1 MSDQGQVLKTEID
14 YLKGVGPAKG
24 ELIRQELGIFTFEDF
39 LMYFPFRYIDRSKVY
54 KIREVNGQDAFV
66 QVKGTISKV
75 QEQTGKNPRQKR
87 LTAQLKDDTGTLE
100 LVWFKGA
107 QWIKKYV
114 IEGREYL
121 VFGRPNVFKGRINI
135 PHPEMEIYTEAQRKK
150 GLMGIRPVYA
160 STEKLKNKGL
170 DSNGIMKIQQGLLEQ
185 HANAVR
191 ENLPLSITGAFRLM
205 ERQEAIKQIHF
216 PEDFEKLEKA
226 KNRLKFEELFF
237 TQLKMVRYKSTTQKL
252 QGHVYDQL
260 GFYFHRFYQEILP
273 FELTGAQKRVLR
285 EIRHDL
291 KSGYQMNRLM
301 QGDVGSGKTIVALM
315 AMLMALDNG
324 HQGAVMAPTEVLAT
338 QHFNTIFGLVQS
350 MDINVR
356 LLTGSTK
363 AAERREILEQVAN
376 GAVQILIGT
385 HALIEDK
392 VQFHQLGFAVIDEQH
407 RFGVAQRA
415 RLWKKSKIPPHVLVM
430 TATPIP
436 RTLAMTLYGDLE
448 NSVIDE
454 LPPGRKPVETRHV
467 YENKRN
473 QVFGFLKQMI
483 DKGQQVY
490 IVYPLIEESETLDY
504 KNLMEG
510 YEAVCREFPRPDYQV
525 GIVHGQMKP
534 EDKEYEM
541 NRFKEGHT
549 QILVST
555 TVIEVGVD
563 VPNATVMVI
572 ESAERF
578 GLSQLHQLRGR
589 VGRGAEKSYCILMTG
604 YELSREARVRMETM
618 CKTNDGFE
626 LSEADMNLRGPGD
639 MMGTR
644 QSGDLNF
651 KIANLATDQKIL
663 DAARKAAQQLIQEDP
678 DLQKPENQQLQYLL
692 EEGEQSGLKWSLI
705 S

>member
-1 MSDQGQVLKTEID
+1 MSEQGQVLKTEID

-54 KIREVNGQDAFV
+54 KINEVKGQDAFV
-66 QVKGTISKV
+66 QVRGTISKIR
-75 QEQTGKNPRQKR
+75 EQTGKNPQQKR
-87 LTAQLKDDTGTLE
+87 LTAQIKDGTGTLE
-100 LVWFKGA
+100 LVWFKGI
-107 QWIKKYV
+107 QWIRKYV

-135 PHPEMEIYTEAQRKK
+135 PHPEMEVYTEAQAKK
-150 GLMGIRPVYA
+150 GIMGIRPVYA

-185 HANAVR
+185 SLNAVK
-191 ENLPLSITGAFRLM
+191 ENLPSSITQAFRLM
-205 ERQEAIKQIHF
+205 ERQTALKQVHF
-216 PEDFEKLEKA
+216 PENFDLLERA

-237 TQLKMVRYKSTTQKL
+237 TQLKMVRYKSATQKL
-252 QGHVYDQL
+252 KGHVYDQL
-260 GFYFHRFYQEILP
+260 GSYFYRFYNEILP
-273 FELTGAQKRVLR
+273 FELTGAQKRVLK

-324 HQGAVMAPTEVLAT
+324 HQATVMAPTEVLAT
-338 QHFNTIFGLVQS
+338 QHFNTIFELVKS

-363 AAERREILEQVAN
+363 TTERREILEQVAN

-392 VQFHQLGFAVIDEQH
+392 VQFHQLGFSVIDEQH

-483 DKGQQVY
+483 AKGQQIF

-504 KNLMEG
+504 KNVMEG
-510 YEAVCREFPRPDYQV
+510 HEAICREFQQPEYQV

-541 NRFKEGHT
+541 NRFKEGKT

-589 VGRGAEKSYCILMTG
+589 VGRGSEKSYCILMTG
-604 YELSREARVRMETM
+604 YELSREARVRMKTM
-618 CKTNDGFE
+618 CSTNDGFE

-663 DAARKAAQQLIQEDP
+663 DAARKAAQQLIKDDP
-678 DLQKPENQQLQYLL
+678 DLKKPENRHLL
-692 EEGEQSGLKWSLI
+692 NVVEEEERSGIKWSLI